1 MKTIVLLIALTMS
14 VQIFADCKSDYAKA
28 ITIKTTVSPL
38 STTGVVP
45 AALLS
50 NQILSSVDWGGWAPL
65 FIAGGISAAGT
76 SALFIAGVSNSVM
89 AISYHRALKLIKES
103 EVAMG
108 KNLSNV
114 AENLSEELGRDIS
127 EEDVAELVNDANES
141 SLFCK
146 EDEMFKHSDVYKY
159 LLNIYILIFFL

>member
-1 MKTIVLLIALTMS
+1 MKILVLLTALLIS
-14 VQIFADCKSDYAKA
+14 IQGYSDCKSEYAKA
-28 ITIKTTVSPL
+28 ITIKATVSPL

-89 AISYHRALKLIKES
+89 AFSYHRALKLIKES

-114 AENLSEELGRDIS
+114 TENLSEEIGQDIS
-127 EEDVAELVNDANES
+127 EGEVADLVNDANEN

-146 EDEMFKHSDVYKY
+146 EDLMFKHSDIYQY
-159 LLNIYILIFFL
+159 LLDIFKK